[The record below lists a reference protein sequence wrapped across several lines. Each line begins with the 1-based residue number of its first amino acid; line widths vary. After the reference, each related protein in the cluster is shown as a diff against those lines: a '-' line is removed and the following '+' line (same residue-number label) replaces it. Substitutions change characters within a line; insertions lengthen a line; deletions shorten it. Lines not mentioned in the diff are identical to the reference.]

1 MTHWS
6 EMMGWGATGSL
17 ANAGAA
23 RRRKRRAVAKV
34 FMVTSW
40 GWRVAGGEEKR
51 KTARGGLDSGT
62 AANVYY
68 PFRCGP
74 ADEPQGLKPRRGG
87 LDYLLADI
95 ALSAIRTR
103 LLGPTLFFSRY
114 RHSVIITNKIVGTV
128 TSDTTGNTHATG
140 MLASLVKSL

>member
-1 MTHWS
+1 
-6 EMMGWGATGSL
+6 MGIG
-17 ANAGAA
+17 
-23 RRRKRRAVAKV
+23 
-34 FMVTSW
+34 
-40 GWRVAGGEEKR
+40 GGEACTWGSQK
-51 KTARGGLDSGT
+51 KKGLHDDSPYSDT
-62 AANVYY
+62 EADLHY

-87 LDYLLADI
+87 LGYLLADI